1 MSKRVALISTGEE
14 LLTGETVD
22 TNSAWLAASLWDHGL
37 IVRRMLT
44 AGDDLEGLNWALS
57 AAGDVADLVICTGGL
72 GPTEDDRTAEAVA
85 AWAGQSLVE
94 NREALSQIEARYRAR
109 GREVSAA
116 NRKQALLP
124 AEAVVLGNRWG
135 SAPAFA
141 VQRGGT
147 QIFCLPG
154 VPVEMRKIFEAHL
167 SPQLVVDD
175 PPTLVRI
182 RTFGVAESRL
192 QAMMAKLDL
201 GAADLGFRAHIPEV
215 QIKLRFGPQV
225 PEEDR
230 SAVTATVCGALG
242 DAVFSVDGGD
252 LASTVIERLTSAGQ
266 TVALAESCTAG
277 MISAWLADVAGAS
290 AVLMESA
297 VVYSNAAKTRAV
309 GVDADLILTHGAV
322 SEPVARALAEGM
334 RARAGTTWGIG
345 VTGIA
350 GPGGG
355 TEAKPRG
362 TVHIA
367 VAGPDGTVHQHAVIP
382 GTRAQVR
389 RRAAGAAL
397 ALLLK
402 SC

>member
-37 IVRRMLT
+37 IARRMLT

-94 NREALSQIEARYRAR
+94 NSEALSQIEARYRAR

-124 AEAVVLGNRWG
+124 AEAVVLENRWG

-147 QIFCLPG
+147 QVFCLPG

-230 SAVTATVCGALG
+230 SAVTATICGALG

-252 LASTVIERLTSAGQ
+252 LASTVIERLTSADQ

-309 GVDADLILTHGAV
+309 GVDADLILAHGAV

-367 VAGPDGTVHQHAVIP
+367 VAGPEGTVHQHAVIP